1 MAANPFKYQGRA
13 KTVDEN
19 AKGEWY
25 IIFHQLSRTHIVNVC
40 NIVVINIFQMRT
52 KVWSAIGNF
61 IHYVKETLYHYVKET
76 FLLLFVIRIIA
87 KRYFMLQCDM
97 QPQGGTLRNK
107 APG

>member
-25 IIFHQLSRTHIVNVC
+25 IIFHQLSRTHSQCLQYCGYQYRI
-40 NIVVINIFQMRT
+40 MRT

-97 QPQGGTLRNK
+97 QPQGRTLRNK

>member
-1 MAANPFKYQGRA
+1 MQKESVTLFATSLA
-13 KTVDEN
+13 E
-19 AKGEWY
+19 
-25 IIFHQLSRTHIVNVC
+25 HIVKC
-40 NIVVINIFQMRT
+40 LQYCGYQYRIMRT